1 MSKLPQ
7 GKPRSIKPFGGSNK
21 RLLALAAATG
31 ASTIYGINHTLAK
44 GVMPTYIGAYG
55 FILLRVLGASLLFWL
70 LSMFTKSEQIDRADY
85 WRFLGCAVF
94 GMFVNMLSFFKGL
107 SLSTPI
113 NSSVIITLSPVI
125 LLILSALFLKERIG
139 FIKIL
144 GVLIGM
150 LGALVLVLFGA
161 AVLEL
166 WGIKIGPIIAG
177 LGLFG
182 VAVALGAQDLF
193 KNLIS
198 GILVLVE
205 RRFQVGDWIFV
216 EDVIEG
222 TVESI
227 GFRSTV
233 VRRFDKS
240 LATIP
245 NFQFAEKAVINN
257 SQITNRR
264 INWIIGLE
272 YRTTSKQ
279 LTDIKKEI
287 EEYIKNSEHF
297 TTSGNTILS
306 VKIDQFA
313 ASSIDIKLI
322 CFTKTRHYLEWM
334 KVKDILAVEIKN
346 IVEKHKASFAFP
358 STSIYVEKN

>member
-1 MSKLPQ
+1 MEVLQNFKDLFFDVWTKGISGVNISEIIIALAIFLFFLLLRGIFSK
-7 GKPRSIKPFGGSNK
+7 FVVK
-21 RLLALAAATG
+21 RLENYVSKSSNNFDNSLVASMEGPAKFFPIVLGFFVSTSYLTIETQAAEFLETVNR
-31 ASTIYGINHTLAK
+31 SLITILIFWTFHQI
-44 GVMPTYIGAYG
+44 IGPFSVVVRSVGDLLSRDLLNWIIKAIKVLI
-55 FILLRVLGASLLFWL
+55 FILG
-70 LSMFTKSEQIDRADY
+70 I
-85 WRFLGCAVF
+85 
-94 GMFVNMLSFFKGL
+94 
-107 SLSTPI
+107 
-113 NSSVIITLSPVI
+113 
-125 LLILSALFLKERIG
+125 
-139 FIKIL
+139 
-144 GVLIGM
+144 
-150 LGALVLVLFGA
+150 A

-205 RRFQVGDWIFV
+205 RRFQVGDWIYV
-216 EDVIEG
+216 DGVIEG

-257 SQITNRR
+257 SQTTNRR
-264 INWIIGLE
+264 INWLIGLE

-279 LTDIKKEI
+279 LSDIKEQI
-287 EEYIKNSEHF
+287 ENYIKNNKDFSTGGDTF
-297 TTSGNTILS
+297 LAVN
-306 VKIDQFA
+306 IDQFA
-313 ASSIDIKLI
+313 ASSIDIRLI
-322 CFTKTRHYLEWM
+322 CFTKTNKYLEWM
-334 KVKDILAVEIKN
+334 QVKDTLAIEIKS
-346 IVEKHKASFAFP
+346 IVEKNKASFAFP

>member
-1 MSKLPQ
+1 MEVLENFKDLFFDVWDKGISGVNISEIFIALLIFLFFLFLRGIFSKFV
-7 GKPRSIKPFGGSNK
+7 IK
-21 RLLALAAATG
+21 RLENYVSK
-31 ASTIYGINHTLAK
+31 STNNFDNSLVFSMEGPAK
-44 GVMPTYIGAYG
+44 FFPI
-55 FILLRVLGASLLFWL
+55 VLGFFVSTSYLTIESQAAEFIETINRSLITILIFWTFHQIIGP
-70 LSMFTKSEQIDRADY
+70 LSVVIKSVGDLISRD
-85 WRFLGCAVF
+85 L
-94 GMFVNMLSFFKGL
+94 VNW
-107 SLSTPI
+107 
-113 NSSVIITLSPVI
+113 IIKAIKV
-125 LLILSALFLKERIG
+125 LIF
-139 FIKIL
+139 IL
-144 GVLIGM
+144 GV
-150 LGALVLVLFGA
+150 A

-264 INWIIGLE
+264 ISWVIGLE
-272 YRTTSKQ
+272 YRTTSQQ
-279 LTDIKKEI
+279 LNNIKKEI
-287 EEYIKNSEHF
+287 EEYIKNSELF
-297 TTSGNTILS
+297 TTSKDTILS

-322 CFTKTRHYLEWM
+322 CFTKTKYYLEWM

-358 STSIYVEKN
+358 STSVYVEKN

>member
-1 MSKLPQ
+1 MEVLENFKNLFFDVWNKGISGVNISEIVIALLIFLFFLFLRGIFSKFV
-7 GKPRSIKPFGGSNK
+7 IK
-21 RLLALAAATG
+21 RLEKYVSKTTNNFDNSLVFSMEG
-31 ASTIYGINHTLAK
+31 PAK
-44 GVMPTYIGAYG
+44 FFPI
-55 FILLRVLGASLLFWL
+55 VLGFFVSTSYLTIENQAAEFLETINRSLITILIFWTFHQL
-70 LSMFTKSEQIDRADY
+70 IGPLSVVIKSIGDLISRD
-85 WRFLGCAVF
+85 L
-94 GMFVNMLSFFKGL
+94 VNW
-107 SLSTPI
+107 
-113 NSSVIITLSPVI
+113 IIKAIKV
-125 LLILSALFLKERIG
+125 LIF
-139 FIKIL
+139 IL
-144 GVLIGM
+144 GV
-150 LGALVLVLFGA
+150 A

-279 LTDIKKEI
+279 LSDIKKEI
-287 EEYIKNSEHF
+287 EEYIKKSELF
-297 TTSGNTILS
+297 TTSNNTILS

-322 CFTKTRHYLEWM
+322 CFTKTKHYLEWM
-334 KVKDILAVEIKN
+334 KVKDILAIEIKN
-346 IVEKHKASFAFP
+346 IVEKHRASFAFP

>member
-1 MSKLPQ
+1 MEVLENFKNLFFDVWNKGISGVNISEIIIALLIFLFFLFLRGIFSKFVI
-7 GKPRSIKPFGGSNK
+7 R
-21 RLLALAAATG
+21 RLENYVSKTTNNFDNSLVFSMEG
-31 ASTIYGINHTLAK
+31 PAK
-44 GVMPTYIGAYG
+44 FFPI
-55 FILLRVLGASLLFWL
+55 VLGFFVSTSYLTIENQAAEFLETINRSLITILIFWTFHQIIGP
-70 LSMFTKSEQIDRADY
+70 LSVVIKSIGDLISRD
-85 WRFLGCAVF
+85 L
-94 GMFVNMLSFFKGL
+94 VNW
-107 SLSTPI
+107 
-113 NSSVIITLSPVI
+113 IIKAIKV
-125 LLILSALFLKERIG
+125 LIF
-139 FIKIL
+139 IL
-144 GVLIGM
+144 GV
-150 LGALVLVLFGA
+150 A

-279 LTDIKKEI
+279 LSDIKREI
-287 EEYIKNSEHF
+287 EEYIKKSEHF
-297 TTSGNTILS
+297 TTSDNTILS

-322 CFTKTRHYLEWM
+322 CFTKTKNYLEWM
-334 KVKDILAVEIKN
+334 KVKDILAIEIKN

>member
-1 MSKLPQ
+1 MEVLQNFKDLFFDVWTKGISGVNISEIIIALAIFLFFLLLRGIFSK
-7 GKPRSIKPFGGSNK
+7 FVVK
-21 RLLALAAATG
+21 RLENYVSKSSNNFDNSLVSSMEGPAKFFPIVLGFFVSTSYLTIETQAAEFLETVNR
-31 ASTIYGINHTLAK
+31 SLITILIFWTFHQI
-44 GVMPTYIGAYG
+44 IGPFSVVVRSVGDLLSRDLLNWIIKAIKVLI
-55 FILLRVLGASLLFWL
+55 FILG
-70 LSMFTKSEQIDRADY
+70 I
-85 WRFLGCAVF
+85 
-94 GMFVNMLSFFKGL
+94 
-107 SLSTPI
+107 
-113 NSSVIITLSPVI
+113 
-125 LLILSALFLKERIG
+125 
-139 FIKIL
+139 
-144 GVLIGM
+144 
-150 LGALVLVLFGA
+150 A

-205 RRFQVGDWIFV
+205 RRFQVGDWIYV
-216 EDVIEG
+216 DGVIEG

-257 SQITNRR
+257 SQTTNRR
-264 INWIIGLE
+264 INWLIGLE

-279 LTDIKKEI
+279 LSDIKEQI
-287 EEYIKNSEHF
+287 ENYIKNNKDFSTGGDTF
-297 TTSGNTILS
+297 LTVN
-306 VKIDQFA
+306 IDQFA
-313 ASSIDIKLI
+313 ASSIDIRLI
-322 CFTKTRHYLEWM
+322 CFTKTNKYLEWM
-334 KVKDILAVEIKN
+334 QVKDALALEIKS
-346 IVEKHKASFAFP
+346 IVEKNKASFAFP

>member
-1 MSKLPQ
+1 MIFWTFHQIIGPFSVVV
-7 GKPRSIKPFGGSNK
+7 RSVGDLLSRDLLNWIIKAIK
-21 RLLALAAATG
+21 VL
-31 ASTIYGINHTLAK
+31 I
-44 GVMPTYIGAYG
+44 
-55 FILLRVLGASLLFWL
+55 FILG
-70 LSMFTKSEQIDRADY
+70 I
-85 WRFLGCAVF
+85 
-94 GMFVNMLSFFKGL
+94 
-107 SLSTPI
+107 
-113 NSSVIITLSPVI
+113 
-125 LLILSALFLKERIG
+125 
-139 FIKIL
+139 
-144 GVLIGM
+144 
-150 LGALVLVLFGA
+150 A

-205 RRFQVGDWIFV
+205 RRFQVGDWIYV
-216 EDVIEG
+216 DGVIEG

-257 SQITNRR
+257 SQTTNRR
-264 INWIIGLE
+264 INWLIGLE

-279 LTDIKKEI
+279 LSDIKEQI
-287 EEYIKNSEHF
+287 ENFIKNNKDFSTGGDTF
-297 TTSGNTILS
+297 LTVN
-306 VKIDQFA
+306 IDQFA
-313 ASSIDIKLI
+313 ASSIDIRLI
-322 CFTKTRHYLEWM
+322 CFTKTNKYLEWM
-334 KVKDILAVEIKN
+334 QVKDTLALEIKS
-346 IVEKHKASFAFP
+346 IVEKNKASFAFP

>member
-1 MSKLPQ
+1 METLEKFKVLFLDVWNDGISGVNISEILIALVIFLFFLFLRGVFAKFVVKRLEKYVSK
-7 GKPRSIKPFGGSNK
+7 SSNK
-21 RLLALAAATG
+21 FDNSLVSSMEGPAKFFPIVLGFFISTTYLTVEGEGLIFLDKLNRSLITILIFWTFHQAIGPLSVLIKSIGDLLSKDLIDWIIKAVKIL
-31 ASTIYGINHTLAK
+31 I
-44 GVMPTYIGAYG
+44 
-55 FILLRVLGASLLFWL
+55 FILGA
-70 LSMFTKSEQIDRADY
+70 
-85 WRFLGCAVF
+85 
-94 GMFVNMLSFFKGL
+94 
-107 SLSTPI
+107 
-113 NSSVIITLSPVI
+113 
-125 LLILSALFLKERIG
+125 
-139 FIKIL
+139 
-144 GVLIGM
+144 
-150 LGALVLVLFGA
+150 A

-205 RRFQVGDWIFV
+205 KRFKVGDWIYV
-216 EDVIEG
+216 EGVIEG
-222 TVESI
+222 IVESI

-257 SQITNRR
+257 TQITNRR

-272 YRTTSKQ
+272 YRTNSTQ
-279 LTDIKKEI
+279 LKNIKKEI
-287 EEYIKNSEHF
+287 EEYIKSSEDF
-297 TTSGNTILS
+297 TKSSETLLS

-313 ASSIDIKLI
+313 ASSIDIRLI
-322 CFTKTRHYLEWM
+322 CFTTTSHYKEWLS
-334 KVKDILAVEIKN
+334 VKDRLAFEIKN
-346 IVEKHKASFAFP
+346 IVEKNKASFAFP
-358 STSIYVEKN
+358 STSIYVEKGT

>member
-1 MSKLPQ
+1 MKVLENFRDLFLDVWKKGVSGVNISEIIIALAIFLFFLFLRGIFSKF
-7 GKPRSIKPFGGSNK
+7 IVK
-21 RLLALAAATG
+21 RLEKYVSKTTNKFDNSLVSSMEG
-31 ASTIYGINHTLAK
+31 
-44 GVMPTYIGAYG
+44 PTKFFPI
-55 FILLRVLGASLLFWL
+55 VLGFFVSTSYLTTEHSAVDLINRSLITILIFWTFHQIIGPLSTVVKSVGGL
-70 LSMFTKSEQIDRADY
+70 LSRD
-85 WRFLGCAVF
+85 L
-94 GMFVNMLSFFKGL
+94 
-107 SLSTPI
+107 I
-113 NSSVIITLSPVI
+113 NWIIKAIKV
-125 LLILSALFLKERIG
+125 LIL
-139 FIKIL
+139 IL
-144 GVLIGM
+144 G
-150 LGALVLVLFGA
+150 AA

-205 RRFQVGDWIFV
+205 RRFQVGEWIFV
-216 EDVIEG
+216 EGVIEG

-245 NFQFAEKAVINN
+245 NFQFAENAVINN

-264 INWIIGLE
+264 INWVIGLE
-272 YRTTSKQ
+272 YKTTSEQ
-279 LTDIKKEI
+279 LKNIKDQI
-287 EEYIKNSEHF
+287 EDYIKNSKDF
-297 TTSGNTILS
+297 STSVDTILS

-322 CFTKTRHYLEWM
+322 CFTKTTQYLEWM
-334 KVKDILAVEIKN
+334 NVKDTLAIEIKN
-346 IVEKHKASFAFP
+346 IVEKNKASFAFP
-358 STSIYVEKN
+358 STSVYVEKNV

>member
-1 MSKLPQ
+1 MNVLENFRNLFLDVWKDGVS
-7 GKPRSIKPFGGSNK
+7 
-21 RLLALAAATG
+21 
-31 ASTIYGINHTLAK
+31 GINISEIIIALVIFAFFLFLRGVFSKFVVKKLEKYVSKTSNSFDNSLVHSMEGPAK
-44 GVMPTYIGAYG
+44 FFPI
-55 FILLRVLGASLLFWL
+55 VLGFFVSTSYLTVESGTVDVINRSLMTVLIFWTFHQIIGPFSAVIKSAGGL
-70 LSMFTKSEQIDRADY
+70 LSRD
-85 WRFLGCAVF
+85 L
-94 GMFVNMLSFFKGL
+94 
-107 SLSTPI
+107 I
-113 NSSVIITLSPVI
+113 NWIIKAIKV
-125 LLILSALFLKERIG
+125 LILVLG
-139 FIKIL
+139 F
-144 GVLIGM
+144 
-150 LGALVLVLFGA
+150 A
-161 AVLEL
+161 AVLDL

-216 EDVIEG
+216 DGIIEG
-222 TVESI
+222 TVENI

-272 YRTTSKQ
+272 YRTTSEQ
-279 LTDIKKEI
+279 LKTIKEQIENFIKKNE
-287 EEYIKNSEHF
+287 NFS
-297 TTSGNTILS
+297 TTADTILS

-322 CFTKTRHYLEWM
+322 CFTKTSAYLEWM
-334 KVKDILAVEIKN
+334 NVKDILAIEIKD
-346 IVEKHKASFAFP
+346 IVEKNKASFAFP

>member
-1 MSKLPQ
+1 MKVLENFKDLFFDVWTKGISGVNISEIVIALLIFLFFLFLRGIFSKFV
-7 GKPRSIKPFGGSNK
+7 IK
-21 RLLALAAATG
+21 RLENYVSK
-31 ASTIYGINHTLAK
+31 STNNFDNSLVFSMEGPAK
-44 GVMPTYIGAYG
+44 FFPI
-55 FILLRVLGASLLFWL
+55 VLGFFVSTSYLTIETQAAEFLETINRSLITILIFWTFHQIIGPF
-70 LSMFTKSEQIDRADY
+70 SVVIKSVGDLISRD
-85 WRFLGCAVF
+85 L
-94 GMFVNMLSFFKGL
+94 VNW
-107 SLSTPI
+107 
-113 NSSVIITLSPVI
+113 IIKAIKV
-125 LLILSALFLKERIG
+125 LIF
-139 FIKIL
+139 IL
-144 GVLIGM
+144 GV
-150 LGALVLVLFGA
+150 A

-205 RRFQVGDWIFV
+205 RRFQVGGWIFV

-264 INWIIGLE
+264 IFWVIGLE

-287 EEYIKNSEHF
+287 EEYIKKSEHF
-297 TTSGNTILS
+297 TTSDGTILS

-322 CFTKTRHYLEWM
+322 CFTKTKHYLEWM
-334 KVKDILAVEIKN
+334 KVKDILAMEIKN
-346 IVEKHKASFAFP
+346 IVEKNKASFAFP

>member
-1 MSKLPQ
+1 MEVLQNFKNLFFDVWDKGISGINISEIIIALLIFLFFLFLRGVFSK
-7 GKPRSIKPFGGSNK
+7 FVVK
-21 RLLALAAATG
+21 RLENYVSKSTNNFDNSLVFSMEGPAKFFPVVLGFFVSTSYLTVETQAAEFLE
-31 ASTIYGINHTLAK
+31 TINRSLITILIFWTFHQIIGPFSVVIKSVGGLLSKDLINWIIKAIKVL
-44 GVMPTYIGAYG
+44 I
-55 FILLRVLGASLLFWL
+55 FILGA
-70 LSMFTKSEQIDRADY
+70 
-85 WRFLGCAVF
+85 
-94 GMFVNMLSFFKGL
+94 
-107 SLSTPI
+107 
-113 NSSVIITLSPVI
+113 
-125 LLILSALFLKERIG
+125 
-139 FIKIL
+139 
-144 GVLIGM
+144 
-150 LGALVLVLFGA
+150 A

-222 TVESI
+222 TVEAI

-233 VRRFDKS
+233 IRRFDKS

-264 INWIIGLE
+264 IHWTIGLE
-272 YRTTSKQ
+272 YRTTGKQ

-297 TTSGNTILS
+297 TTSKDTILS

-322 CFTKTRHYLEWM
+322 CFTKTKHYLEWM
-334 KVKDILAVEIKN
+334 KVKDILAVEIKS